1 MSTSSVKQILLLR
14 SGRNEMIYVEKTVEF
29 RSKNT
34 IGIFAYCK
42 KIADSPSFGCLL
54 FSGIIFKLIYSDLVG
69 CKFFFNPQDLI
80 VNSAH

>member
-1 MSTSSVKQILLLR
+1 MSTSVKQILLLC

-42 KIADSPSFGCLL
+42 KIADSPSFDCFL
-54 FSGIIFKLIYSDLVG
+54 FSGVILKLIYSDLVG
-69 CKFFFNPQDLI
+69 CEFFFNSQDLI
-80 VNSAH
+80 VNSLH

>member
-1 MSTSSVKQILLLR
+1 MSTSSVQQILLLR

-42 KIADSPSFGCLL
+42 KIADSPSFDCFL
-54 FSGIIFKLIYSDLVG
+54 FSGVIFKLVKVI
-69 CKFFFNPQDLI
+69 
-80 VNSAH
+80 